1 MTDTKPEKT
10 TTKKPARMQHV
21 VVQLLPGGAAG
32 TAFDDMLVFGQEI
45 DALRHIIGKPDWRYV
60 AVPHGASVAEAL
72 KAAGS

>member
-10 TTKKPARMQHV
+10 TTTTRRPARMQHV
-21 VVQLLPGGAAG
+21 VVHVADPLQDLV
-32 TAFDDMLVFGQEI
+32 DDVLVFGQEI

-60 AVPHGASVAEAL
+60 AVPHGQSVAEVL